1 MCAPRPGF
9 ATKPFVPGEPNTTI
23 RMINPAISTVA
34 SSVDMAKLEVRG
46 KELEAELV
54 QLIS

>member
-1 MCAPRPGF
+1 M
-9 ATKPFVPGEPNTTI
+9 I

-54 QLIS
+54 QLTKANKALRTAVEYCE